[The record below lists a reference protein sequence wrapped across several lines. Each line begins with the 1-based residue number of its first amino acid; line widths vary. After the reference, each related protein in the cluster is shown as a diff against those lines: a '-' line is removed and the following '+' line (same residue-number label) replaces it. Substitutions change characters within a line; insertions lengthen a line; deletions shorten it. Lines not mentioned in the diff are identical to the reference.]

1 MTQNKQDNEFKWL
14 LPHSLVRLDNLVKHV
29 NFVGAKHI
37 APVNMPPADFGRL
50 PIADLQRLLHSSP
63 LDGMSRQMVRHI
75 SVGGQFAARYG
86 ANWPLHTILL
96 RAGTPGSLD
105 LDRPSRA
112 CAPSLRHSTAAQER
126 GRLAAILAMPWSA
139 CASHRL

>member
-1 MTQNKQDNEFKWL
+1 
-14 LPHSLVRLDNLVKHV
+14 
-29 NFVGAKHI
+29 
-37 APVNMPPADFGRL
+37 MPPADFGRL

-75 SVGGQFAARYG
+75 SVGGQLAARYG